1 MRKLLCI
8 ILTLLIC
15 IMPSLTIVNADDENT
30 LDNNQTNTTNET
42 LDIYERQKELQ
53 TQIQDANGELEGV
66 QTELSE
72 NLQQVQDLDD
82 KITKTEEEIQE
93 LTSKITEIQ
102 EEVDKINV
110 KLEKA
115 QKTYEKQKQALET
128 RLVSIYESRRNR
140 ISRCNI
146 TI

>member
-15 IMPSLTIVNADDENT
+15 IMPSLTIVNANDENT
-30 LDNNQTNTTNET
+30 QEENQTKDT

-53 TQIQDANGELEGV
+53 TQIQDANGELDGV

-82 KITKTEEEIQE
+82 KITKTEEEIQN
-93 LTSKITEIQ
+93 LTSKIEEMQGAIDEIS
-102 EEVDKINV
+102 I
-110 KLEKA
+110 KLEKV
-115 QKTYEKQKQALET
+115 QKTYEKQKKALET
-128 RLVSIYESRRNR
+128 RLVSIYESRRNS